1 MLHTLATWLLIAAFF
16 GAGLFNTIGT
26 QATQASFV
34 HWGFPR
40 WWCYVTGTVEMAV
53 AVLIALPGTLEVGL
67 IVGLLVIIAAALTVL
82 RHRDFSHI
90 APLSLFVVL
99 LVLAG
104 VAR

>member
-40 WWCYVTGTVEMAV
+40 WWCYVTGTAEMV
-53 AVLIALPGTLEVGL
+53 IAVLIALPGTLEVGL
-67 IVGLLVIIAAALTVL
+67 TFGALIIIAAALTVL
-82 RHRDFSHI
+82 RHRDFSHM
-90 APLSLFVVL
+90 APIGLFVAL

-104 VAR
+104 VAP